1 MARPRA
7 RRRVFLVGSALLIGA
22 FVAWRALRPPAL
34 PGYVVEERPLV
45 QTVVATGRVIS
56 VARVQVGSEITAT
69 VAERRVQEGDRVAPG
84 DVLVVLNA
92 GDLAARVAEARAAL
106 QALTTSDR
114 PRAQAALRQAEAQLQ
129 QATRERQRREDLA
142 ARALL
147 AKETAEQAVEA
158 EALAREAA
166 SQARLVAASFAPG
179 SSAEAQARARLAAA
193 EADLARTELRATV
206 SGTVLT
212 RAVEA
217 GDLVQPGKVLL
228 EIARDG
234 VTEISVPVDE
244 KNLGVLALDQ
254 PATCLTDAFPGQP
267 FAGRVSYLSPAVDP
281 RRGSIEMRVRV
292 DPAPEYLRQDMTVS
306 VSVETGRRPAALAV
320 PNDAIRE
327 TSPGVA
333 TVLAVRDGRVHAVP
347 VTPGL
352 RGLAATEI
360 VSGLAAGDRVLAD
373 AVNAAVT
380 EGARVRVERRDA
392 PAGDGAGATRRE
404 LPVSF
409 D

>member
-1 MARPRA
+1 MTPPRA
-7 RRRVFLVGSALLIGA
+7 RRSVLLVAGALLIGA
-22 FVAWRALRPPAL
+22 IVAWRALRPPAL

-84 DVLVVLNA
+84 DVLVVLKA

-106 QALTTSDR
+106 QALTASDR
-114 PRAQAALRQAEAQLQ
+114 PRAQAALRQAETQLQ
-129 QATRERQRREDLA
+129 QATRERQRRDDLA

-147 AKETAEQAVEA
+147 ARETAEQAVEA

-166 SQARLVAASFAPG
+166 SQARLVAASLAPG
-179 SSAEAQARARLAAA
+179 SSAETQARARLAAA

-206 SGTVLT
+206 SGTVLM

-254 PATCLTDAFPGQP
+254 PATCLTDAFPEQP

-292 DPAPEYLRQDMTVS
+292 DPVPEYLRQDMTVS
-306 VSVETGRRPAALAV
+306 VSVETGRRAAAVAV

-327 TSPGVA
+327 ASPGIA
-333 TVLAVRDGRVHAVP
+333 TVLAVRDGHARAVP
-347 VTPGL
+347 VTLGL
-352 RGLAATEI
+352 RGLAATE
-360 VSGLAAGDRVLAD
+360 VLSGLAAGDRVLAD
-373 AVNAAVT
+373 AGSAAV
-380 EGARVRVERRDA
+380 EDGARVRVERRAA
-392 PAGDGAGATRRE
+392 PADASAGATRRE
-404 LPVSF
+404 LPVSL